1 MGYEKLNADIE
12 HINEYWD
19 IAIGLQKVD
28 DLEPSEYLYEL
39 KDKNINNK
47 LSNEEIEE
55 LLYKK
60 YENETKEEI
69 QKRQKECDI
78 VANRM
83 VKIFYKFII

>member
-47 LSNEEIEE
+47 LSNEE
-55 LLYKK
+55 
-60 YENETKEEI
+60 
-69 QKRQKECDI
+69 R
-78 VANRM
+78 
-83 VKIFYKFII
+83 